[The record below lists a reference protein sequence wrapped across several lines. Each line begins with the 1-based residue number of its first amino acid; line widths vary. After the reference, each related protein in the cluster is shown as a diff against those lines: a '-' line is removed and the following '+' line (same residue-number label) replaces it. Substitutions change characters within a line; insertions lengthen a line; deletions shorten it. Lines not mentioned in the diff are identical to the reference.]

1 MIDGLHEETN
11 LRKTKP
17 YIENPESGKRD
28 MIELGLESWSN
39 NLRRDWSF
47 IFFMFYGQMKS
58 TVEGLTCKK
67 ESTNYEVFTN
77 IPVSLPEPSKLLLNI
92 IVHRLPSKVKSILI
106 DPRFITPGQGAFDPA
121 TGEDDQQSQQTS
133 RELYRQNYTQLT
145 NDQPIHICLKV
156 EKSILVKDLIAAI
169 IGIKEV
175 NIDPNYFYQMGFQ
188 DLVLYSKSLGTVRGV
203 FDPNNKLTNYKLITN
218 EIHAQEVITNKG
230 KQFIRIRYT

>member
-1 MIDGLHEETN
+1 
-11 LRKTKP
+11 
-17 YIENPESGKRD
+17 

-58 TVEGLTCKK
+58 TVECLTCKK